1 MTDFAALGRTNT
13 AGLAGRVRREVVVVN
28 VTFGRDRVQRIELL
42 FQLEH
47 IQGSHAHNL
56 GFAALKNRRTVHARQ
71 YFNLG
76 GQLTNIGESATI
88 NAHLFSEDAL
98 AHGVL
103 GKSRKRH

>member
-1 MTDFAALGRTNT
+1 M
-13 AGLAGRVRREVVVVN
+13 VN
-28 VTFGRDRVQRIELL
+28 VTLGRDRVQRIELL

-56 GFAALKNRRTVHARQ
+56 GFAALENCRTMHARQ
-71 YFNLG
+71 HLNLG
-76 GQLTNIGESATI
+76 GQLANIGESATI
-88 NAHLFSEDAL
+88 NAHLFGEDAL